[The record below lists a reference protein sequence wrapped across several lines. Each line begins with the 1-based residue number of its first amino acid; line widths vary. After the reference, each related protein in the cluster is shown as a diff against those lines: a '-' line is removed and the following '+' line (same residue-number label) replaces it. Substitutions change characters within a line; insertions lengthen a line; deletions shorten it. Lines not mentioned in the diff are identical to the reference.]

1 MFIMDW
7 QQVVQDTWQ
16 TILVFFALLLFTRVL
31 GKTQVGQLT
40 FYEYVSGI
48 TIGSIAGNI
57 VAAEPDK
64 FFSHFYDLS
73 LFVVLAYGIAHV
85 TLISRPLRKLIEGTP
100 TLVVKDGHILRES
113 MRAMRYDLDE
123 LNAQLRENGIVDL
136 NEVHYAMIENNGTM
150 TVVKKA
156 AYQPVTRS
164 DLAIKAAEAKYPV
177 ELVMDGEIIEE
188 NLSEQHS
195 RQWLLQQLQTKGYGD
210 VASVMYAVVDSK
222 GSFFV
227 CPKT

>member
-1 MFIMDW
+1 MDW
-7 QQVVQDTWQ
+7 QQILQDTWQ
-16 TILVFFALLLFTRVL
+16 TTLIFFALLLFTRIL

-57 VAAEPDK
+57 VASEPDK
-64 FFSHFYDLS
+64 FVSHFYDLV
-73 LFVVLAYGIAHV
+73 LFVALAYGIAHI
-85 TLISRPLRKLIEGTP
+85 TLISRPMRKLIEGSP
-100 TLVVKDGHILRES
+100 TLVIKDGRILRES

-164 DLAIKAAEAKYPV
+164 DLAIMATEGIYPV
-177 ELVMDGEIIEE
+177 ELVMDGEIVEE

-195 RQWLLQQLQTKGYGD
+195 REWLSQQLQAQGYAD
-210 VASVMYAVVDSK
+210 LTAVMYAVVDSK
-222 GSFFV
+222 GNFFV
-227 CPKT
+227 CPKS